1 MKEIKPKEDH
11 NESKERHPQTGEQVW

>member
-1 MKEIKPKEDH
+1 MKEIKPKEDQ